1 MSITIDLSPDEVA
14 EMREI
19 TRAADDATGVS
30 IAAREY
36 VRWRRL
42 CELKAASGQ
51 FEFDDNWQQLEAS
64 ELVERGPP
72 KASCL
77 ASHTN

>member
-1 MSITIDLSPDEVA
+1 MSITNDLSPDEVA

-36 VRWRRL
+36 VRWKRL
-42 CELKAASGQ
+42 CELKTASGQ
-51 FEFDDNWQQLEAS
+51 FEFDDNGQQLEAN
-64 ELVERGPP
+64 ELTKPEDGTETTP
-72 KASCL
+72 
-77 ASHTN
+77 